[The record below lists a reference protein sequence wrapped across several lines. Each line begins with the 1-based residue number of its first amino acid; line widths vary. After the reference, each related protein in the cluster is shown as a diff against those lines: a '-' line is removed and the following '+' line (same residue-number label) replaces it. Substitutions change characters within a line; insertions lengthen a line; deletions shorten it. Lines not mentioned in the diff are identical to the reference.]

1 MKVEMQLG
9 SEKLS
14 IETGKVAKQA
24 DGAVWV
30 QYGGTVVL
38 VTVVADDSE
47 HDLDFFPLTV
57 DYRERAYAGGR
68 IPTVYGR
75 REPRPG
81 TSEQLVAR
89 LIDHCIRP
97 LFPKDFKAEVQ
108 VLCNVFSSDGVHPAN
123 VPALIGTSAALSISD
138 IPFNGPVA
146 AVTVGKIEDELIINP
161 TYEQLHTSDMELFVS
176 GKVDAVMSVEGSGH
190 EIPEDE
196 VIDTII
202 TAHTQIKEV
211 IKLQEGLAA
220 GCSNTKRDYRSKSV
234 ESNLSDQVRNLATS
248 RIRESIGMADKK
260 AREDYLE
267 QVQVEVL
274 AEILEGATEDVDPN
288 AAKDTISVL
297 SDIEK
302 EEMRQAILTEGKRV
316 DGRGVTDI
324 RSISGEVALLPYTH
338 GSALFTRG
346 QTQALCVTTLGTS
359 GDEDVQRGLDGEVR
373 RAFYLHYNF
382 PPFSTGEVKRMMGP
396 GRREIGHGA
405 LAEEAL
411 EPVIPDKEEF
421 HYTIR
426 VVSEILE
433 SNASSSMATVCGA
446 TLALLDAGVPLK
458 RPVAGIGV
466 GLIKEG
472 EQEVI
477 LTDMLGTE
485 DFLGDMDFKVAG
497 TSEGVTAVQ
506 MDIKI
511 DGVTPELMR
520 RAIHQAKEA
529 RLAVIEQMNAVI
541 AQPRAELSPYA
552 PRIYSLQIATQ
563 KIKDLIG
570 PRGKTVQG
578 IQEETSTTIN
588 IEDDGTVEIAATSAE
603 DVKRAEEKIRAITAM
618 PEIGKEY
625 TGKVVRTASF
635 GAFVEILPGK
645 DGLVHI
651 SQMGDGYVRRAEDV
665 MQVGDEVT
673 VRILTIDDQDRVDLA
688 LVAAGGVPVEELK
701 IESSEDRESSSSDW
715 NASRDSRE
723 GGRSNYRDNRDNR
736 DNRDSREYRDRRGN
750 DNRDRRGGNRYD
762 QRDNSRDFRGDR
774 RSPRIPKGRSR

>member
-1 MKVEMQLG
+1 MQLG
-9 SEKLS
+9 SESLS
-14 IETGKVAKQA
+14 IEMGKVANQA

-38 VTVVADDSE
+38 VTVVADDRE
-47 HDLDFFPLTV
+47 NDLDFFPLTV
-57 DYRERAYAGGR
+57 DYRERSYAGGR

-81 TSEQLVAR
+81 SSEQLVAR

-97 LFPKDFKAEVQ
+97 LFPKEFKAEVQ
-108 VLCNVFSSDGVHPAN
+108 VLCTVFSSDGIHPAD
-123 VPALIGTSAALSISD
+123 VPALIGTSAALSVSD

-146 AVTVGKIEDELIINP
+146 AVTVGKIDGKLIINP
-161 TYEQLHTSDMELFVS
+161 TYEELRSSEIELFVS
-176 GKVDAVMSVEGSGH
+176 GTSNAVMSVEGGGH
-190 EIPEDE
+190 ETPEDE
-196 VIDTII
+196 VIDIII
-202 TAHTQIKEV
+202 TAHEEIKEI
-211 IKLQEGLAA
+211 IKLQEGIVAV
-220 GCSNTKRDYRSKSV
+220 CSQQKREYQAKTVEDTLNTRIRD
-234 ESNLSDQVRNLATS
+234 LATT
-248 RIRESIGMADKK
+248 RIRESIGMADKQL
-260 AREDYLE
+260 REDYLE
-267 QVQVEVL
+267 QIQTDIL
-274 AEILEGATEDVDPN
+274 SEIQEDTPEEIDPN
-288 AAKDTISVL
+288 AEKDARSIL

-302 EEMRQAILTEGKRV
+302 EEMRQAILVEGKRV

-324 RSISGEVALLPYTH
+324 RTISGEVALLPRTH

-359 GDEDVQRGLDGEVR
+359 GDEDVTRGLDGEVR
-373 RAFYLHYNF
+373 RAFFLHYNF
-382 PPFSTGEVKRMMGP
+382 PPYSTGEVKRMMGP

-405 LAEEAL
+405 LAQKAL
-411 EPVIPDKEEF
+411 EPVIPNKEDF
-421 HYTIR
+421 NYTIR

-433 SNASSSMATVCGA
+433 SNASSSMASVCGA

-472 EQEVI
+472 EREVI

-497 TSEGVTAVQ
+497 TTEGITAVQ

-520 RAIHQAKEA
+520 SAIHQAREA
-529 RLAVIEQMNAVI
+529 RLAVIEQMTAIINA
-541 AQPRAELSPYA
+541 PREELSPYA
-552 PRIYSLQIATQ
+552 PRIYSLQIAPQ

-578 IQEETSTTIN
+578 IQEETNTTIN
-588 IEDDGTVEIAATSAE
+588 IDDDGTVEIASTSAE
-603 DVKRAEEKIRAITAM
+603 DVKRAEEKIRQITAM

-673 VRILTIDDQDRVDLA
+673 VRILTIDEQGRVDLS
-688 LVAAGGVPVEELK
+688 LIAANGVPLAEL
-701 IESSEDRESSSSDW
+701 DTSSSDDPDYEQGEGGQ
-715 NASRDSRE
+715 SEPRE
-723 GGRSNYRDNRDNR
+723 QGRSNYRENRPYRESRDNRDNR
-736 DNRDSREYRDRRGN
+736 DNRDSR
-750 DNRDRRGGNRYD
+750 DNRDRRNNRYD
-762 QRDNSRDFRGDR
+762 QRDNSRDSRNR
-774 RSPRIPKGRSR
+774 RSPRIPKGRF

>member
-38 VTVVADDSE
+38 VTVVADESE
-47 HDLDFFPLTV
+47 NDLGFFPLTV
-57 DYRERAYAGGR
+57 DYRERAYAGGK

-81 TSEQLVAR
+81 SSEQLVAR

-108 VLCNVFSSDGVHPAN
+108 VLCNVFSSDGVHPAD
-123 VPALIGTSAALSISD
+123 VPALIGTSAALAISD

-146 AVTVGKIEDELIINP
+146 AVTVGRVDGELIINP
-161 TYEQLHTSDMELFVS
+161 TYEELHGSDVELFVS
-176 GKVDAVMSVEGSGH
+176 GKSDAVMSVEGGGH
-190 EIPEDE
+190 EVPEDE

-202 TAHTQIKEV
+202 AAHQQIKEV
-211 IKLQEGLAA
+211 IRLQEGLAA
-220 GCSNTKRDYRSKSV
+220 VISSEKRDYKPKGV
-234 ESNLSDQVRNLATS
+234 DESLSTRVRHLATS
-248 RIRESIGMADKK
+248 RVRESIGMADKK
-260 AREDYLE
+260 EREAYLE
-267 QVQVEVL
+267 QVREDVL
-274 AEILEGATEDVDPN
+274 SEILEGASEEI
-288 AAKDTISVL
+288 AATVTKDATALL

-302 EEMRQAILTEGKRV
+302 EEMRNAILTQGTRV

-324 RSISGEVALLPYTH
+324 RAISGEVALLPHTH

-359 GDEDVQRGLDGEVR
+359 GDEDVQRGLDGESR
-373 RAFYLHYNF
+373 RSFFLHYNF

-405 LAEEAL
+405 LAEKAL
-411 EPVIPDKEEF
+411 EPVIPEKEDF
-421 HYTIR
+421 SYTIR

-446 TLALLDAGVPLK
+446 TLALMDAGVPIK

-497 TSEGVTAVQ
+497 TSEGITAVQ

-511 DGVTPELMR
+511 EGVTPELMR
-520 RAIHQAKEA
+520 RAIHQARDA

-541 AQPRAELSPYA
+541 AEPREELSPYA
-552 PRIYSLQIATQ
+552 PRIYTLQIAQQ
-563 KIKDLIG
+563 KIRDLIG

-578 IQEETSTTIN
+578 LQEETNTTIN
-588 IEDDGTVEIAATSAE
+588 IEDDGTVEIAAMSAE
-603 DVKRAEEKIRAITAM
+603 DVKRAEEKVRAITAM

-625 TGKVVRTASF
+625 TGKVVRTAPF

-665 MQVGDEVT
+665 MEVGDEVT
-673 VRILTIDDQDRVDLA
+673 VRILTIDEQDRVDLT
-688 LVAAGGVPVEELK
+688 LVAARGIPVEELSV
-701 IESSEDRESSSSDW
+701 ESDSERGGDMNGPREGRPSY
-715 NASRDSRE
+715 RDSR
-723 GGRSNYRDNRDNR
+723 GG
-736 DNRDSREYRDRRGN
+736 DRRN
-750 DNRDRRGGNRYD
+750 DRRGGNRYD
-762 QRDNSRDFRGDR
+762 QRDNGRDSRNR
-774 RSPRIPKGRSR
+774 RVPRIPRGRTR

>member
-38 VTVVADDSE
+38 VTVVADNSE

-97 LFPKDFKAEVQ
+97 LFPKDFNAEVQ
-108 VLCNVFSSDGVHPAN
+108 VLCNVFSSDGVHPAD
-123 VPALIGTSAALSISD
+123 VPALIGTSAALAISD

-146 AVTVGKIEDELIINP
+146 AVTVGKIENELIINP
-161 TYEQLHTSDMELFVS
+161 TYEQLHASDMELFVS
-176 GKVDAVMSVEGSGH
+176 GKMDAVMSVEGGGH

-202 TAHTQIKEV
+202 TAHDQIKEV

-220 GCSNTKRDYRSKSV
+220 GCSNTKRDYTSKSV
-234 ESNLSDQVRNLATS
+234 ESNLSDRVRNLATS

-260 AREDYLE
+260 SREDYLE
-267 QVQVEVL
+267 QVQEEVL
-274 AEILEGATEDVDPN
+274 SEILEGATENGDPN

-316 DGRGVTDI
+316 DGRGLTNI

-359 GDEDVQRGLDGEVR
+359 GDEDVQRGLDGEAR

-396 GRREIGHGA
+396 GRREIGHGS
-405 LAEEAL
+405 LAEKAL
-411 EPVIPDKEEF
+411 EPVIPNKEEF

-426 VVSEILE
+426 IVSEILE

-446 TLALLDAGVPLK
+446 TLALLDAGVPIK
-458 RPVAGIGV
+458 KPVAGIGV

-472 EQEVI
+472 EQEAI

-511 DGVTPELMR
+511 EGVTPELMR

-618 PEIGKEY
+618 PEIDKEY

-688 LVAAGGVPVEELK
+688 LVAAGGVPVAELK

-715 NASRDSRE
+715 NASREPRD
-723 GGRSNYRDNRDNR
+723 GGRSNYRDNRDSR
-736 DNRDSREYRDRRGN
+736 DNRDRRGN

-762 QRDNSRDFRGDR
+762 QRDNSRDVRDR
-774 RSPRIPKGRSR
+774 RSSPRLPKGRSR